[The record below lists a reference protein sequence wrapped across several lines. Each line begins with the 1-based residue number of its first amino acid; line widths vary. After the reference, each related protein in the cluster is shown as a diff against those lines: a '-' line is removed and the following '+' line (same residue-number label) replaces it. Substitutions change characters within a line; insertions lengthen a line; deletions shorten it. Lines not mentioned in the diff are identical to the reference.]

1 MSICTRTGDD
11 GTTGLLF
18 NRRVPKHGPRL
29 EAYGTVDEFTAAL
42 GLARCLTTGPDNE
55 RLLAIQHDLIPLM
68 GELAVL
74 PEDVAT
80 YRERGYPPFGTGPLE
95 KVDAWVKEL
104 EDGGAMR
111 FEGWVI
117 PGANPISAALDFA
130 RVVCRRA
137 ERRVSVLAES
147 SPVDAEIPRYLNRL
161 SDLLWL
167 LARKFEQGDVA

>member
-1 MSICTRTGDD
+1 MSIATRTGDD

-18 NRRVPKHGPRL
+18 NRRVPKHGIRL
-29 EAYGTVDEFTAAL
+29 EAYGTVDELTGAL
-42 GLARCLTTGPDNE
+42 GLARCRTSGRDNE
-55 RLLAIQHDLIPLM
+55 RLLAIQKDLIPLM

-74 PEDVAT
+74 PEDVAR
-80 YRERGYPPFGTGPLE
+80 YRERGYPPFGAGPLE
-95 KVDAWVKEL
+95 GLDAWVKEL

-117 PGANPISAALDFA
+117 PGANPTSAALDFA

-137 ERRVSVLAES
+137 ERRVSALAES
-147 SPVDAEIPRYLNRL
+147 SPVEADIPRYLNRL

-167 LARKFEQGDVA
+167 LARKFEQAG